1 MILNLENYPFSEERV
16 FEEHPLHYLDN
27 LEGSI
32 NFNVLVRIPP
42 KSLTSLRFTAIIK
55 RNKGGQ
61 DQVDT
66 PKSQR
71 KIFKLLDRIFIMHDF
86 KVKGDMGRHMISISG
101 ASAECG
107 ISTSTINREVEKGTF
122 PPKQKITGK
131 RISFFVYQIEQWLS
145 GQRGG
150 WN

>member
-1 MILNLENYPFSEERV
+1 MILNLKNYPFSKGRV

-42 KSLTSLRFTAIIK
+42 KSLTPLRFTAIIK
-55 RNKGGQ
+55 RNKGEQ

-66 PKSQR
+66 LKSQR
-71 KIFKLLDRIFIMHDF
+71 KIFKLLDQIFIMHDF
-86 KVKGDMGRHMISISG
+86 KVKGDMGRHILSISG

-107 ISTSTINREVEKGTF
+107 ISTSTINREVEKGNF
-122 PPKQKITGK
+122 PPKQKITGT
-131 RISFFVYQIEQWLS
+131 RIGFFVYQIEQWLS

-150 WN
+150 WK

>member
-1 MILNLENYPFSEERV
+1 MVLNLKYI
-16 FEEHPLHYLDN
+16 PLHFWDN
-27 LEGSI
+27 LEGS
-32 NFNVLVRIPP
+32 FNCTLLGRIPA
-42 KSLTSLRFTAIIK
+42 KSLTRLNSSAIMI
-55 RNKGGQ
+55 RNKGEQ

-66 PKSQR
+66 LKSQR
-71 KIFKLLDRIFIMHDF
+71 KIFKLLDQIFIMHDF

>member
-1 MILNLENYPFSEERV
+1 MILNLENYPFSKGRV

-32 NFNVLVRIPP
+32 NFNVLVRIPL

-55 RNKGGQ
+55 RNKGEQ

-66 PKSQR
+66 LKSQR
-71 KIFKLLDRIFIMHDF
+71 KIFKLLDQIFIMHDF
-86 KVKGDMGRHMISISG
+86 KVKGDMGRHILSISG

-107 ISTSTINREVEKGTF
+107 ISTSTINREVEKGNF
-122 PPKQKITGK
+122 PPKQKITGT
-131 RISFFVYQIEQWLS
+131 RIGFFVYQIEQWLS

-150 WN
+150 WK

>member
-1 MILNLENYPFSEERV
+1 MTP
-16 FEEHPLHYLDN
+16 
-27 LEGSI
+27 
-32 NFNVLVRIPP
+32 
-42 KSLTSLRFTAIIK
+42 LRFTAIIK
-55 RNKGGQ
+55 RNKGEQ

-66 PKSQR
+66 LKSQR

-107 ISTSTINREVEKGTF
+107 ISTSTINREVEKGNF
-122 PPKQKITGK
+122 PPKQKITGT
-131 RISFFVYQIEQWLS
+131 RIGFFVYQIEQWLS

-150 WN
+150 WK

>member
-1 MILNLENYPFSEERV
+1 MILNLENYPFSKERV

-55 RNKGGQ
+55 RNKGEQ

-66 PKSQR
+66 LKSQR
-71 KIFKLLDRIFIMHDF
+71 KIFKLLDQIFIMHDF
-86 KVKGDMGRHMISISG
+86 KVKGDMGRHILSISG

-107 ISTSTINREVEKGTF
+107 ISTSTINREVEKGNF
-122 PPKQKITGK
+122 PPKQKITGT
-131 RISFFVYQIEQWLS
+131 RIGFFVYQIEQWLS

-150 WN
+150 WK

>member
-1 MILNLENYPFSEERV
+1 MILNLENYPFSKGRV

-55 RNKGGQ
+55 RNKGEQ

-66 PKSQR
+66 LKSQR
-71 KIFKLLDRIFIMHDF
+71 KIFKLLDRIFIMYDF
-86 KVKGDMGRHMISISG
+86 NVKGDMGRYILSISG
-101 ASAECG
+101 ASADMEYQHPLL
-107 ISTSTINREVEKGTF
+107 TEK
-122 PPKQKITGK
+122 
-131 RISFFVYQIEQWLS
+131 
-145 GQRGG
+145 
-150 WN
+150 

>member
-1 MILNLENYPFSEERV
+1 MILNLENYPFSIGRV

-55 RNKGGQ
+55 RNKGEQ

-66 PKSQR
+66 LKSQR
-71 KIFKLLDRIFIMHDF
+71 KIFKLLDQIFIMHDF
-86 KVKGDMGRHMISISG
+86 KVKGDMGRHILSISG

-107 ISTSTINREVEKGTF
+107 ISTSTINREVEKGNF
-122 PPKQKITGK
+122 PPKQKITGT
-131 RISFFVYQIEQWLS
+131 RIGFFVYQIEQWLS

-150 WN
+150 WK

>member
-1 MILNLENYPFSEERV
+1 MILNLKNYPFSKGRV

-55 RNKGGQ
+55 RNKGEQ

-66 PKSQR
+66 LKSQR

-86 KVKGDMGRHMISISG
+86 NVKGDMGRHILSISG

-107 ISTSTINREVEKGTF
+107 ISTSTINREVEKGNF
-122 PPKQKITGK
+122 PPKQKITGT
-131 RISFFVYQIEQWLS
+131 RIGFFVYQIEQWLS

-150 WN
+150 WK

>member
-1 MILNLENYPFSEERV
+1 MILNLENYPFSKERV

-66 PKSQR
+66 LKSQR

-86 KVKGDMGRHMISISG
+86 KVKYDI
-101 ASAECG
+101 
-107 ISTSTINREVEKGTF
+107 
-122 PPKQKITGK
+122 
-131 RISFFVYQIEQWLS
+131 
-145 GQRGG
+145 
-150 WN
+150 

>member
-1 MILNLENYPFSEERV
+1 MILNLENYPFSKGRV

-32 NFNVLVRIPP
+32 NFNVLIRIPP

-55 RNKGGQ
+55 RNKGEQ

-66 PKSQR
+66 LKSQR
-71 KIFKLLDRIFIMHDF
+71 KIFKLLDQIFIMHDF
-86 KVKGDMGRHMISISG
+86 KVKGDMGRHILSISG

-107 ISTSTINREVEKGTF
+107 ISTSTINREVEKGNF
-122 PPKQKITGK
+122 PPKQKITGT
-131 RISFFVYQIEQWLS
+131 RIGFFVYQIEQWLS

-150 WN
+150 WK

>member
-1 MILNLENYPFSEERV
+1 MDLNCVYFPS
-16 FEEHPLHYLDN
+16 HYLDN

-32 NFNVLVRIPP
+32 NFNGLIRIPP
-42 KSLTSLRFTAIIK
+42 KSLTPLRFTAIMK
-55 RNKGGQ
+55 RNKGEQ
-61 DQVDT
+61 DQVAT
-66 PKSQR
+66 LKSQR

-122 PPKQKITGK
+122 PPKQKISGR
-131 RISFFVYQIEQWLS
+131 RIGFFVYQIEQWLK
-145 GQRGG
+145 GKRGG

>member
-1 MILNLENYPFSEERV
+1 MVLNLKYI
-16 FEEHPLHYLDN
+16 PLHFWDN
-27 LEGSI
+27 LEGS
-32 NFNVLVRIPP
+32 FNCTLLGRIPA
-42 KSLTSLRFTAIIK
+42 KSLTRLNSSAIMI
-55 RNKGGQ
+55 RNKGEQ

-66 PKSQR
+66 LKSQR

>member
-1 MILNLENYPFSEERV
+1 MILNLKNYPFSKGRV

-55 RNKGGQ
+55 RNKGEQ

-66 PKSQR
+66 LKSQR
-71 KIFKLLDRIFIMHDF
+71 KIFKLLDQIFIMHDF
-86 KVKGDMGRHMISISG
+86 KVKGDMGRHILSISG

-107 ISTSTINREVEKGTF
+107 ISTSTINREVEKGNF
-122 PPKQKITGK
+122 PPKQKITGT
-131 RISFFVYQIEQWLS
+131 RIGFFVYQIEQWLS

-150 WN
+150 WK

>member
-1 MILNLENYPFSEERV
+1 MEVSGMYCYNCKLYD
-16 FEEHPLHYLDN
+16 Y
-27 LEGSI
+27 
-32 NFNVLVRIPP
+32 
-42 KSLTSLRFTAIIK
+42 K
-55 RNKGGQ
+55 
-61 DQVDT
+61 
-66 PKSQR
+66 R

>member
-1 MILNLENYPFSEERV
+1 MILNLENYPFSKGRV

-55 RNKGGQ
+55 RNKGEQ

-66 PKSQR
+66 LKSQR
-71 KIFKLLDRIFIMHDF
+71 KIFKLLDQIFIMHDF
-86 KVKGDMGRHMISISG
+86 KVKGDMGRHILSISG

-107 ISTSTINREVEKGTF
+107 ISTSTINREVEKGNF
-122 PPKQKITGK
+122 PPKQKITGT
-131 RISFFVYQIEQWLS
+131 RIGFFVYQIEQWL
-145 GQRGG
+145 
-150 WN
+150 

>member
-1 MILNLENYPFSEERV
+1 MILNLENYPFSKGRV

-55 RNKGGQ
+55 RNKGEQ

-66 PKSQR
+66 LKSQR
-71 KIFKLLDRIFIMHDF
+71 KIFKLLDQIFIMHDF
-86 KVKGDMGRHMISISG
+86 KVKGDMGRHILSISG

-107 ISTSTINREVEKGTF
+107 ISTSTINREVEKGNF
-122 PPKQKITGK
+122 PPKQKITGT
-131 RISFFVYQIEQWLS
+131 RIGFFVYQIEQWLS

-150 WN
+150 WK

>member
-32 NFNVLVRIPP
+32 NFNVVIRIPP
-42 KSLTSLRFTAIIK
+42 KSLTPLRFTAIIK
-55 RNKGGQ
+55 RNKGEQ

-66 PKSQR
+66 LKSQR
-71 KIFKLLDRIFIMHDF
+71 KIFKLLDQIFIMHDF

-107 ISTSTINREVEKGTF
+107 ISTSTIKKNKQWRLLQL
-122 PPKQKITGK
+122 PKCNKH
-131 RISFFVYQIEQWLS
+131 
-145 GQRGG
+145 
-150 WN
+150 

>member
-1 MILNLENYPFSEERV
+1 MILNLENYPFSKGRV

-55 RNKGGQ
+55 RNKGEQ

-66 PKSQR
+66 LKSQR

-86 KVKGDMGRHMISISG
+86 KVKGDMGRHILSISG

-107 ISTSTINREVEKGTF
+107 ISTSTINREVEKGNF
-122 PPKQKITGK
+122 PPKQKITGT
-131 RISFFVYQIEQWLS
+131 RIGFFVYQIEQWLS

-150 WN
+150 WK

>member
-1 MILNLENYPFSEERV
+1 MILNLENYPFSKGRV

-55 RNKGGQ
+55 RNKGEQ

-66 PKSQR
+66 LKSQR
-71 KIFKLLDRIFIMHDF
+71 KIFKLLDRIFIMYNF
-86 KVKGDMGRHMISISG
+86 NVKGDMGRHILSISG
-101 ASAECG
+101 ASSECG
-107 ISTSTINREVEKGTF
+107 ISTSTINREIEKGTF
-122 PPKQKITGK
+122 PPKQKISGR
-131 RISFFVYQIEQWLS
+131 RIGFFVYQIEEWLK
-145 GQRGG
+145 GKRGG

>member
-61 DQVDT
+61 NQVDT

-86 KVKGDMGRHMISISG
+86 NVKGDMGRHILSISG

-107 ISTSTINREVEKGTF
+107 ISTSTINREVEKGNF
-122 PPKQKITGK
+122 PPKQKITGT
-131 RISFFVYQIEQWLS
+131 RIGFFVYQIEQWLR
-145 GQRGG
+145 GKRGG

>member
-1 MILNLENYPFSEERV
+1 MILNLENYPFSKGRV

-32 NFNVLVRIPP
+32 NFNVLIRIPP

-55 RNKGGQ
+55 RNKGEQ

-66 PKSQR
+66 LKSQR

-86 KVKGDMGRHMISISG
+86 KVKGDMGRHILSISG

-107 ISTSTINREVEKGTF
+107 ISTSTINREVEKGNF
-122 PPKQKITGK
+122 PPKQKITGT
-131 RISFFVYQIEQWLS
+131 RIGFFVYQIEQWLS

-150 WN
+150 WK

>member
-1 MILNLENYPFSEERV
+1 MDLNCVYFPS
-16 FEEHPLHYLDN
+16 HYLDN

-32 NFNVLVRIPP
+32 NFNVLIRIPP
-42 KSLTSLRFTAIIK
+42 KSLTPLRFTAIIK
-55 RNKGGQ
+55 RNKGEQ

-66 PKSQR
+66 LKSQR

-122 PPKQKITGK
+122 PPNQKITGK

>member
-1 MILNLENYPFSEERV
+1 MILNLENYPFSKGRV

-55 RNKGGQ
+55 RNKGEQ

-66 PKSQR
+66 LKSQR
-71 KIFKLLDRIFIMHDF
+71 KIFKLLDQIFIMHDF
-86 KVKGDMGRHMISISG
+86 KVKGDMGRHILSISG

-107 ISTSTINREVEKGTF
+107 ISTSTINREVEKENLHILC
-122 PPKQKITGK
+122 KKISP
-131 RISFFVYQIEQWLS
+131 ISSTYIEK
-145 GQRGG
+145 
-150 WN
+150 